1 MKIIFIIIFI
11 SSNWEILR
19 FKNHL
24 TITLHNLIRL
34 SLDKISIRKKLIKK
48 ISHRN
53 HEKIRKN
60 NNNEP
65 SNIK

>member
-24 TITLHNLIRL
+24 TMTLHNLIRL
-34 SLDKISIRKKLIKK
+34 SLEKISIRKKLIKR
-48 ISHRN
+48 ISHLN
-53 HEKIRKN
+53 HENISKN

-65 SNIK
+65 SNIE